1 MIKVHVTVRR
11 AMTVL
16 SLDCHCG
23 SIEEEKKACLTN
35 TNPDTLQAKSGT
47 ERGRERARL
56 KA

>member
-23 SIEEEKKACLTN
+23 SIEEEKKPALQTLIQTHCKQSLAQKEGESV
-35 TNPDTLQAKSGT
+35 PD
-47 ERGRERARL
+47 
-56 KA
+56 